1 MATDSPRAAEGSPD
15 RPGHA
20 RHLARNT
27 AFFSFATGL
36 SRVLGLAREVVAA
49 RYFGVTGVMSA
60 FTIAFQVPNLVRALF
75 ADSALQGAFVPVF
88 TELLEKGERK
98 EAFRVASSLFFLICL
113 VCAALTA
120 LFVLFAEPLM
130 SLFAP
135 GFDDNPAL
143 KDLTVN
149 LARLMFPI
157 VGLLAL
163 SGLVVGM
170 LNSFGHFSVPALAP
184 VAWNAVIIAALVGL
198 VPLLPED
205 DEIYAYAIGI
215 LAGTVVQ
222 FLLPLPWLR
231 GRGGRFTFTLD
242 WRDER
247 VRRVLKLML
256 PVTIALGLINL
267 SLLINSV
274 FGTLVS
280 DEAPAAIDKAF
291 RIYQLPQ
298 GLFSISIATILFPT
312 LSRFAAR
319 GARDDLRRTMGNGVR
334 QICLLLI
341 PSAVIMAVLAEPIT
355 RLVYQ
360 RGAFGPDATEL
371 TSTAM
376 LWWSISLPFQ
386 GVSLLYSR
394 TFFSLQRPWAT
405 TALSG
410 VNLVVNV
417 ALAAALYEPFG
428 IAGIVIGTVAGTV
441 AMCVAQALVL
451 RGELGGVEGART
463 FGAAARM
470 LPAAALLGAVAYGVW
485 YGLDEA
491 LGRGIVAQIA
501 AVGGAIAAGLAVYA
515 AAVWVLRVPEARQIW
530 DLLVRRR
537 RTEG

>member
-1 MATDSPRAAEGSPD
+1 VTTDAPG
-15 RPGHA
+15 RPGQA
-20 RHLARNT
+20 RRLARNT

-36 SRVLGLAREVVAA
+36 SRLLGLAREVVAA
-49 RYFGVTGVMSA
+49 YLFGVTAAMSA
-60 FTIAFQVPNLVRALF
+60 FTIAFQVPNLIRALF

-113 VCAALTA
+113 LLGAVTA

-135 GFDDNPAL
+135 GFDDDPAV
-143 KDLTVN
+143 KELTVN

-157 VGLLAL
+157 VVLLAL

-170 LNSFGHFSVPALAP
+170 LNSFDHFAVPALAP
-184 VAWNAVIIAALVGL
+184 VAWNLVIIAALVGL
-198 VPLLPED
+198 TPFLADE

-222 FLLPLPWLR
+222 FVLPLPWLR
-231 GRGGRFTFTLD
+231 GRGGRFTLRLD

-247 VRRVLKLML
+247 VRRVLMLML

-267 SLLINSV
+267 SLLINSI

-280 DEAPAAIDKAF
+280 EQAPAAIDKAF

-334 QICLLLI
+334 QICLWLI

-355 RLVYQ
+355 RLVYE
-360 RGAFGPDATEL
+360 RGAFDAQATDL

-376 LWWSISLPFQ
+376 LWWSIALPFQ
-386 GVSLLYSR
+386 GVSLLLSR

-405 TALSG
+405 TALAG
-410 VNLVVNV
+410 LNLVVNA
-417 ALAAALYEPFG
+417 ALAAALYGPFE
-428 IAGIVIGTVAGTV
+428 IAGIVIGTVAGTIT
-441 AMCVAQALVL
+441 MCVAQALIL
-451 RGELGGVEGART
+451 RGELGGVEGMRT
-463 FGAAARM
+463 LGAALKM
-470 LPAAALLGAVAYGVW
+470 LAAAALLGGVAYATW

-491 LGRGIVAQIA
+491 LGRSLAAQA
-501 AVGGAIAAGLAVYA
+501 LAVLAAIAAGFAVYG
-515 AAVWVLRVPEARQIW
+515 AAVLAMRVPEARQIRR
-530 DLLVRRR
+530 LLVRRGR
-537 RTEG
+537 SQG

>member
-1 MATDSPRAAEGSPD
+1 VATDAPD

-20 RHLARNT
+20 RRLARNT

-36 SRVLGLAREVVAA
+36 SRLLGLAREVVAA
-49 RYFGVTGVMSA
+49 SYFGVTGAMSA
-60 FTIAFQVPNLVRALF
+60 FTIAFQVPNLIRALF

-88 TELLEKGERK
+88 TELLEKGERR
-98 EAFRVASSLFFLICL
+98 EAFRVASSLFFLIVL
-113 VCAALTA
+113 VLGAVTA
-120 LFVLFAEPLM
+120 LFVVFAEPLM

-135 GFDDNPAL
+135 GFDDQPAL
-143 KDLTVN
+143 RDLTVE
-149 LARLMFPI
+149 LSRLMFPI
-157 VGLLAL
+157 VMLLAL
-163 SGLVVGM
+163 TGLVVGM
-170 LNSFGHFSVPALAP
+170 LNSFEHFAVPALAP
-184 VAWNAVIIAALVGL
+184 VAWNLVIIGCLVGL
-198 VPLLPED
+198 VPLLPDE

-231 GRGGRFTFTLD
+231 GRGGHLSFRLD
-242 WRDER
+242 WHDER

-267 SLLINSV
+267 SLLINSI

-319 GARDDLRRTMGNGVR
+319 GARDDLRRTMANGVR

-341 PSAVIMAVLAEPIT
+341 PSAVAMAVLAEPIT

-360 RGAFGPDATEL
+360 RGVFDAAATEL

-386 GVSLLYSR
+386 GVSLLFSR

-405 TALSG
+405 TALAG
-410 VNLVVNV
+410 LNLTVNAV
-417 ALAAALYEPFG
+417 LAAALYGPFE
-428 IAGIVIGTVAGTV
+428 IAGIVIGTVVGTV
-441 AMCVAQALVL
+441 TMCVAQGWLL
-451 RGELGGVEGART
+451 RRDLNGIEGPRT
-463 FGAAARM
+463 IAAAARM
-470 LPAAALLGAVAYGVW
+470 LAAAALLGGVAYGVW

-491 LGRGIVAQIA
+491 LGRALVAQIV
-501 AVGGAIAAGLAVYA
+501 AVGAALVAGFAVYA
-515 AAVWVLRVPEARQIW
+515 AAVWAMGVPEAHQIKR
-530 DLLVRRR
+530 LLMSRGRS
-537 RTEG
+537 EG